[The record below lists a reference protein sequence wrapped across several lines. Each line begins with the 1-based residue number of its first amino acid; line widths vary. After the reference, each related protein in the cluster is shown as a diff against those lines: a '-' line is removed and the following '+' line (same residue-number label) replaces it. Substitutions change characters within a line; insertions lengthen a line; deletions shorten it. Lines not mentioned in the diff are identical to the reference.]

1 MRIKKGVIFTS
12 LFVLSLCVVISV
24 FPLSAKEKQLTPE
37 FEEAYINITKSLG
50 PDQLAKAT
58 NASKIFMKNAK
69 LFTEGA
75 DFLLIATN
83 ATEQSGFNG
92 PKNQK
97 GVKYVLAHGA
107 KVITEDIGEIENA
120 SKEIT
125 IVKSKL
131 MNYIKNIDE
140 RIKQKGGVNKGNLG
154 KVKGYAELGKDLFQ
168 SKRSKNFNVEYF
180 TASNLKAP
188 RFLGRKDVKDLLM
201 LKSRYE
207 AILKKVEEKAQKA
220 DSDLK
225 NMLDNQSKFIQLV
238 MNTVRNDRNIR
249 HNAIKNIR

>member
-1 MRIKKGVIFTS
+1 MKIKKGVIFTS

-37 FEEAYINITKSLG
+37 FEETYINITRSLD

-58 NASKIFMKNAK
+58 DASKIFMKNAK

-75 DFLLIATN
+75 DFLMIATN

-92 PKNQK
+92 PKNQN

-120 SKEIT
+120 SKKIT
-125 IVKSKL
+125 IVKNKL
-131 MNYIKNIDE
+131 MNYIKDIE
-140 RIKQKGGVNKGNLG
+140 KRITRKGGVNKAKLG

-180 TASNLKAP
+180 TASELKTP
-188 RFLGRKDVKDLLM
+188 RFLGRKDIKDLLM
-201 LKSRYE
+201 LKGRYE
-207 AILKKVEEKAQKA
+207 AILKEAEAKSQKT

-238 MNTVRNDRNIR
+238 MNTVRNERNIR
-249 HNAIKNIR
+249 HRAMKNIR